1 MFVSLPYIII
11 SQSVNIF
18 FLSEKV
24 IFKSNQMFCSVD
36 QPHPVS
42 TKDEA
47 QRERGNVMGAH
58 VLWT

>member
-1 MFVSLPYIII
+1 
-11 SQSVNIF
+11 
-18 FLSEKV
+18 
-24 IFKSNQMFCSVD
+24 MFCSVD